1 MTFVPAMLTVWGG
14 LVVITSI
21 LYLYRSRLTR
31 DESDQ
36 LILDESSDRT
46 KNEQAVIMAKIN
58 RIQPV
63 LRIFK
68 WLVLAAS
75 VFVAGYY
82 IRDILLNLHLI

>member
-1 MTFVPAMLTVWGG
+1 
-14 LVVITSI
+14 
-21 LYLYRSRLTR
+21 LTR

-46 KNEQAVIMAKIN
+46 KNEQEVIMAKIN